1 MKKELLPLFLA
12 VFTALAPLGA
22 QDRAGGETEPAP
34 AYVPVDE
41 TQFTLDLPENGDT
54 AAGANDDNAPVRVP
68 GLKAVDFLKML
79 FFLGLMILL
88 IYGFF
93 LLLRK
98 LSGRNVR
105 QSELITIRGS
115 RLLKG
120 DAALHIVEIGPQMFV
135 IGTAGQSVSLVTEIT
150 DKETMDGIRLAAPA
164 PETGA
169 AADFLH
175 KLTARLRSPAPVR
188 SPEESAEEGAEFIKK
203 QRDRLKG
210 L

>member
-1 MKKELLPLFLA
+1 MKKRIFLLLWAVFATLLPLM
-12 VFTALAPLGA
+12 A
-22 QDRAGGETEPAP
+22 QDQGDEPEKP

-41 TQFTLDLPENGDT
+41 TQLLIEGDE
-54 AAGANDDNAPVRVP
+54 AAGAAGNGADQDGASVTVP
-68 GLKAVDFLKML
+68 GLRASDFLKML

-98 LSGRNVR
+98 MSGRNLL
-105 QSELITIRGS
+105 QSELIRIRGS
-115 RLLKG
+115 RVLKG
-120 DAALHIVEIGPQMFV
+120 DAVLHIVEIGQSLYV

-150 DKETMDGIRLAAPA
+150 DKETADEIRLRTPELPA
-164 PETGA
+164 TEGN
-169 AADFLH
+169 DFLR
-175 KLTARLRSPAPVR
+175 KLAARLKSPV
-188 SPEESAEEGAEFIKK
+188 SGKKIEETAGEGAEFIRE